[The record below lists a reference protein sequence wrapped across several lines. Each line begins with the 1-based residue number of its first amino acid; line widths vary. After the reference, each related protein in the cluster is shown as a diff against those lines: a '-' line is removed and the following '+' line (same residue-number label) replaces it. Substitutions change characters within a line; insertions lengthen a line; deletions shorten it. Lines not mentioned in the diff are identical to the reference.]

1 MGMFTGA
8 FVRGHKILVGDLLK
22 EELEDEGILEVEG
35 IKKRELQFEAAN
47 LDAAVARALK
57 SQQNYNKG
65 SLRDAIRYIFVKDS
79 RGNRRNL
86 FDLG

>member
-1 MGMFTGA
+1 MFTGA
-8 FVRGHKILVGDLLK
+8 FVKGDKILVGDLIK

-35 IKKRELQFEAAN
+35 IKKREWQFEAAN

-57 SQQNYNKG
+57 TQRNYNKG
-65 SLRDAIRYIFVKDS
+65 SLRDAIRYIFVEDS

-86 FDLG
+86 FGLG